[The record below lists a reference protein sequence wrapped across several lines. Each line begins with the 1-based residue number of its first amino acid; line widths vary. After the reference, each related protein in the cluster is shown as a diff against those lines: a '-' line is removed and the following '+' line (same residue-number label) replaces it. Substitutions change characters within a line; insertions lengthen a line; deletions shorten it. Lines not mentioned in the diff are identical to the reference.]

1 MNAHD
6 TSLCAMQLLISL
18 AGSSIGFFIV
28 GAACFMHSYAF
39 IVFGRVFS
47 GLSGF
52 SMGIAKAYIADVTSA
67 ADRATYIGR
76 LGMFYGI
83 AFITGPVIAIGIMFA
98 ARRAGASKETEW
110 ASVFFVAAALGVGA
124 FVFAAFTLRESKPN
138 MRGGTQSNSANTS
151 LNEECTDNNT
161 DAATHARTVDED
173 KGEQN
178 DTHSEPVRPRLVKRS
193 ISAPAMS
200 GSAGILTDFSKTQKI
215 RKFASTGSPRTQGAP
230 PTRSFLH
237 RMRVFRHTGSTYDVP
252 NLSTR
257 VPCAFQAF
265 TLSS

>member
-1 MNAHD
+1 
-6 TSLCAMQLLISL
+6 MQLLISL

-28 GAACFMHSYAF
+28 GAACLMHSYAF

-52 SMGIAKAYIADVTSA
+52 SMGIAKAYIADVTSV

-98 ARRAGASKETEW
+98 ARHLAGASKETEW

-138 MRGGTQSNSANTS
+138 VRGGAQSNNANTS
-151 LNEECTDNNT
+151 LNEEHADNNA

-173 KGEQN
+173 KGEHN
-178 DTHSEPVRPRLVKRS
+178 DTHSEPDRPHPVKRS
-193 ISAPAMS
+193 ISLPAMS
-200 GSAGILTDFSKTQKI
+200 GSAVILTDFNKTPKI
-215 RKFASTGSPRTQGAP
+215 RKFASTGRPRTQVAP
-230 PTRSFLH
+230 PTSPFVH
-237 RMRVFRHTGSTYDVP
+237 RMRV
-252 NLSTR
+252 
-257 VPCAFQAF
+257 
-265 TLSS
+265 